1 MRVNNTSN
9 GNDDQTSS
17 QQPIVAS
24 RAPYCNISDAQF
36 SFHGHRDSVRF
47 FLNVPNLTI
56 QKSTISPATATV
68 ASSVATAS
76 TASKAASSYE
86 KAETLLVVSG
96 GHGYIDFRIGDTT
109 TIGSSSSS
117 KKAGIGGVIDSDDIK
132 ADVNTSA
139 DESGLLKKSDRAY
152 LIVWQINN
160 E

>member
-1 MRVNNTSN
+1 MVRVNSK
-9 GNDDQTSS
+9 GEESS
-17 QQPIVAS
+17 QPQPATTANTPIISS

-56 QKSTISPATATV
+56 QKSATGSPQQV
-68 ASSVATAS
+68 ASSP
-76 TASKAASSYE
+76 SKSNASSGYA

-96 GHGYIDFRIGDTT
+96 GHGYIDFRIGDTAA
-109 TIGSSSSS
+109 IGR
-117 KKAGIGGVIDSDDIK
+117 KPANIDGDDVK
-132 ADVNTSA
+132 TLD
-139 DESGLLKKSDRAY
+139 DESSNALKKLDRAF